1 MADEK
6 RTERSYEL
14 RSEKVRSIVG
24 QMPSSLVRYGITVI
38 GGVLLCLFVVA
49 YFLPYKQVYRGTA
62 TLPPIAPQP
71 QADSVEVTLLLRFEN
86 KRPAQATGQRIYL
99 QAPNCAFGG
108 DITAFSTNRDSLC
121 RQRAKC
127 RFNAAE
133 MQFVESQTVD
143 FRMVYTS
150 GNLLGRLLGGCG
162 AEL

>member
-49 YFLPYKQVYRGTA
+49 YFLPYKQVYWGTA
-62 TLPPIAPQP
+62 TLPSVAPVP

-86 KRPAQATGQRIYL
+86 KRPAQAAGQRIYL
-99 QAPNCAFGG
+99 QASNCTFEGK
-108 DITAFSTNRDSLC
+108 ITAFSTNRDSLY
-121 RQRAKC
+121 RQRVKC
-127 RFNAAE
+127 CFNTAE
-133 MQFVESQTVD
+133 MQFMESQVVD

>member
-62 TLPPIAPQP
+62 TLPSIAPQP

-99 QAPNCAFGG
+99 QAPNCVFEG
-108 DITAFSTNRDSLC
+108 DITAFSATRDSLC
-121 RQRAKC
+121 RQWAKC

>member
-38 GGVLLCLFVVA
+38 GGVLLCLFFVA

-62 TLPPIAPQP
+62 TLPSIAPQL

-99 QAPNCAFGG
+99 QAPNCAFEGN
-108 DITAFSTNRDSLC
+108 ITVFSVTRDSLY
-121 RQRAKC
+121 RQRVKC

-162 AEL
+162 AE

>member
-99 QAPNCAFGG
+99 QAPNCVFEG
-108 DITAFSTNRDSLC
+108 DITVFSTNRDSLC

-133 MQFVESQTVD
+133 MRFVESQTVD

>member
-49 YFLPYKQVYRGTA
+49 YFLPYKQVYLGTA

-71 QADSVEVTLLLRFEN
+71 QVDSVEVTLLLRFEN
-86 KRPAQATGQRIYL
+86 KRPAQATGQHIYL
-99 QAPNCAFGG
+99 QASKCAFEGE
-108 DITAFSTNRDSLC
+108 ITSFSMSRDTLY
-121 RQRAKC
+121 RQRVKC

-133 MQFVESQTVD
+133 IQSVENQTVD

-162 AEL
+162 AE